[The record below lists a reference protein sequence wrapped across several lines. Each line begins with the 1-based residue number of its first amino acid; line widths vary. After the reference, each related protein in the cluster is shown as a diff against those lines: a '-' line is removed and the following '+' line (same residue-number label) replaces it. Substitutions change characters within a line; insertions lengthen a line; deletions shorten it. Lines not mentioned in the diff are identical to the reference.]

1 VPREYT
7 TQCWSCLGEFDAAAA
22 VWCTCSSRTPTKL
35 CPFCIH
41 CFCQADPEYQEN
53 FWQRAPEE
61 LKEEREILNGA
72 TGTIGE
78 SLIRSNLLNT
88 DQLVAAL
95 RWQQGHGGTLDQA
108 LLDLSFVSRDN
119 LDLVSRGPSQGG
131 SPVDLSKQLVD
142 ASLVT
147 AISIDLCYRKRI
159 LPITK
164 EEIGGKQVLTLAMAG
179 PTDVE
184 TIDQIQ
190 SLTNCRIIPMTTSEQ
205 EILDR
210 LEDLF
215 PKEVESCRAQEG
227 AAPAARAGPA
237 VARAGPAVARAAPR
251 RPVPAATAPAAKP
264 AAPRPSPAARSP
276 GARSRRAPAKAPAAA
291 ATSPLDEVEELEE
304 ITPEPDPEAVPE
316 PVAAPPAARSAPPAA
331 AQAGAVAPDAD
342 AALQKILSDA
352 IAHKASQIQIE
363 VRGAALSLFLRID
376 GSLYRVKP
384 PALAAPDSL
393 ARAVA
398 ARASLQPGQQPATGR
413 LGVKIGERRVELL
426 VRRLPF
432 TGGESLLLK
441 IVDPADLLR
450 RFEDLGLSAHDRD
463 RIVRALA
470 LPTGLIVVSGP
481 PHNGVAVTL
490 YSMLAH
496 LAGEKRR
503 VVSLESPLFLPVDG
517 TRQVEIGIPPD
528 AARARAEIDG
538 HPGAETLFLP
548 DLGTPGLAALAV
560 EKAGAKLVVAT
571 VQARRA
577 SQAPGAILWHQ
588 VDPGTLGGVL
598 KLVVG
603 QRLVRRVCDGCRG
616 PVQVADRVLKMMGL
630 TPDESLD
637 LSVFQ
642 GAGCEKCGTLS
653 PGYSGRVALFE
664 VMEGTA
670 ELGALIAANAPTGE
684 IEREARR
691 GGMSPLRAACLAL
704 VGQGITT
711 LEEFQ
716 KGNF

>member
-72 TGTIGE
+72 SGTIGE

-95 RWQQGHGGTLDQA
+95 RWQQGHGGTLEQA
-108 LLDLSFVSRDN
+108 LIDLSFVSRDN
-119 LDLVSRGPSQGG
+119 LDVVSYGHSQSGA
-131 SPVDLSKQLVD
+131 SVDLSKQLVD
-142 ASLVT
+142 ASLAT

-159 LPITK
+159 LPISK

-190 SLTNCRIIPMTTSEQ
+190 SLTNCRIIPMSASEQ

-210 LEDLF
+210 LADLF
-215 PKEVESCRAQEG
+215 PKEVESCRAQEA

-237 VARAGPAVARAAPR
+237 VARAAPRPAAPAGK
-251 RPVPAATAPAAKP
+251 AATA
-264 AAPRPSPAARSP
+264 RPSPAARSP
-276 GARSRRAPAKAPAAA
+276 GARGRRAAPKAPAAA
-291 ATSPLDEVEELEE
+291 APAPLDEVEELEE
-304 ITPEPDPEAVPE
+304 ITPEPDPE
-316 PVAAPPAARSAPPAA
+316 PVAAPRAAKSAAPAAGAASSAP
-331 AQAGAVAPDAD
+331 AGAVSPDAD
-342 AALQKILSDA
+342 AALQKILSEA

-384 PALAAPDSL
+384 PALATPASL
-393 ARAVA
+393 ARAAA

-413 LGVKIGERRVELL
+413 LGLKIGERRVELL

-432 TGGESLLLK
+432 SGGESVLLK
-441 IVDPADLLR
+441 IVDPTDVLR
-450 RFEDLGLSAHDRD
+450 RFEDLGLSAHDRE

-503 VVSLESPLFLPVDG
+503 VVSLESPLLLSVDG
-517 TRQVEIGIPPD
+517 ARQVEIGTPPD
-528 AARARAEIDG
+528 AARARLEIDG
-538 HPGAETLFLP
+538 HPGAEALFLP

-560 EKAGAKLVVAT
+560 EKAGSSLVVAS

-588 VDPGTLGGVL
+588 VDPGTLGGAL

-616 PVQVADRVLKMMGL
+616 PLQVADRVLKMMGL

-642 GAGCEKCGTLS
+642 GSGCEKCGTLS
-653 PGYSGRVALFE
+653 PGYAGRVALFE

-670 ELGALIAANAPTGE
+670 ELGTLIAANAPPGE

>member
-1 VPREYT
+1 MPREYT

-72 TGTIGE
+72 SGTIGE

-95 RWQQGHGGTLDQA
+95 RWQQGHGGTLEQA
-108 LLDLSFVSRDN
+108 LIDLSFVSRDN
-119 LDLVSRGPSQGG
+119 LDVVSHGHSQSGA
-131 SPVDLSKQLVD
+131 SVDLSKQLVD
-142 ASLVT
+142 ASLAT

-159 LPITK
+159 LPISK

-190 SLTNCRIIPMTTSEQ
+190 SLTNCRIIPMSASEQ

-210 LEDLF
+210 LADLF
-215 PKEVESCRAQEG
+215 PKEVESCRAQEA

-237 VARAGPAVARAAPR
+237 VARAAPRPAAPAGK
-251 RPVPAATAPAAKP
+251 AATA
-264 AAPRPSPAARSP
+264 RPSPAARSP
-276 GARSRRAPAKAPAAA
+276 GARGRRAAPKAPAAA
-291 ATSPLDEVEELEE
+291 APAPLDEVEELEE
-304 ITPEPDPEAVPE
+304 ITPEPDPE
-316 PVAAPPAARSAPPAA
+316 PVAAPRAAKSAAPAAGAASSAP
-331 AQAGAVAPDAD
+331 AGAVSPDAD
-342 AALQKILSDA
+342 AALQKILSEA

-384 PALAAPDSL
+384 PALATPASL
-393 ARAVA
+393 ARAAA

-413 LGVKIGERRVELL
+413 LGLKIGERRVELL

-432 TGGESLLLK
+432 SGGESVLLK
-441 IVDPADLLR
+441 IVDPTDVLR
-450 RFEDLGLSAHDRD
+450 RFEDLGLSAHDRE

-503 VVSLESPLFLPVDG
+503 VVSLESPLLLSVDG
-517 TRQVEIGIPPD
+517 ARQVEIGTPPD
-528 AARARAEIDG
+528 AARARLEIDG
-538 HPGAETLFLP
+538 HPGAEALFLP

-560 EKAGAKLVVAT
+560 EKAGSSLVVAS

-588 VDPGTLGGVL
+588 VDPGTLGGAL

-616 PVQVADRVLKMMGL
+616 PLQVADRVLKMMGL

-642 GAGCEKCGTLS
+642 GSGCEKCGTLS
-653 PGYSGRVALFE
+653 PGYAGRVALFE

-670 ELGALIAANAPTGE
+670 ELGTLIAANAPPGE